1 MRLAVS
7 NIAWSASDDDSVYQ
21 IMKDYAF
28 SGIEIAPTRII
39 PESPYDHINTAIEF
53 FRTVHYAY
61 EFVIPSM
68 QSIWHGVSDK
78 IFGSEA
84 ERLHLI
90 AYTKK
95 AIDFSEAIGCS
106 NVVFGCPRNR
116 VIPEGTDPALAIPFF
131 RELGNYAFEHH
142 TTIGVEANPP
152 IYNTNYI
159 NTTSEALQLIHAVDS
174 KGFMLNLDIGTMIEN
189 GEDVSIL
196 KGSESLINHVHISEP
211 GLVPLQRRSLHKEVA
226 ELLLDSSYCGFVS
239 IEVGRQDNLNVLET
253 MMDYVSRT
261 FA

>member
-21 IMKDYAF
+21 IMKGYAF
-28 SGIEIAPTRII
+28 SGVEIAPTRII
-39 PESPYDHINTAIEF
+39 PESPYDHIGIAIEF
-53 FRTVHYAY
+53 SRAVHYAY

-68 QSIWHGVSDK
+68 QSIWYGVSEK
-78 IFGSEA
+78 IFGSKA

-95 AIDFSEAIGCS
+95 AIDFAEAIGCS
-106 NVVFGCPRNR
+106 NLVFGCPRNR
-116 VIPEGTDPALAIPFF
+116 AIPESADPAIAIPFF

-142 TTIGVEANPP
+142 TTIGLEANPP

-159 NTTSEALQLIHAVDS
+159 NTTSEALQLIRSVDS
-174 KGFMLNLDIGTMIEN
+174 KGFKLNLDIGTMIEN
-189 GEDVSIL
+189 SEDVSIL
-196 KGSESLINHVHISEP
+196 KGSESLINHVHVSEP
-211 GLVPLQRRSLHKEVA
+211 GLVPLQRRSLHKAVA
-226 ELLLDSSYCGFVS
+226 DLLHDSSYGGFVS
-239 IEVGRQDNLNVLET
+239 IEVGRQDDLNVLET
-253 MMDYVSRT
+253 MMEYVSKT